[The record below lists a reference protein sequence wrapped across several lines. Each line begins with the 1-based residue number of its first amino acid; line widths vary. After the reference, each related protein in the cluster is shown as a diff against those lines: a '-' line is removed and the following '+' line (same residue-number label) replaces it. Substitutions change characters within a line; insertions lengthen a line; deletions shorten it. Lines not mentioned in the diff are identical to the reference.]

1 MRQLSSASRRRVR
14 YDGVMSQNTTQPDDG
29 DVPFDWSLWELDEEE
44 DMGMTP
50 EHVRVSVEVMGAL
63 QGLAVERGWTNAFVC
78 MDTFFAWVKS
88 RPNVRVSPDVYVV
101 WDALQPPPPSWQ
113 TWRPGHKP
121 PDFALE
127 VCSADRRKEYDVNP
141 AKYDSLGAGELV
153 IYDPHGLG
161 GRGPLSRYARNA
173 NGVFVATERDEAT
186 VYSATL
192 DVWLHATTGPL
203 GVALQVCRDPL
214 GQSLVLTPA
223 DQRAARA
230 AEEATRAREEAA
242 RATEAAARARED
254 VAAERQKRSA
264 LEAELAALRAQLA
277 AN

>member
-1 MRQLSSASRRRVR
+1 MRQLSSASRRSVR
-14 YDGVMSQNTTQPDDG
+14 YDDVMSQNTTQPDDS

-50 EHVRVSVEVMGAL
+50 EHVRVSVEVMDAL
-63 QGLAVERGWTNAFVC
+63 QRHAVERGWTDAFVC

-88 RPNVRVSPDVYVV
+88 RPNVRVSPDVYLV
-101 WDALQPPPPSWQ
+101 WGAVQPPPPSWQ

-161 GRGPLSRYARNA
+161 GRGPLSRYARDS
-173 NGVFVATERDEAT
+173 NGEFVAAERDAPV
-186 VYSATL
+186 VYSKAL
-192 DVWLHATTGPL
+192 DLWLHATTGPD
-203 GVALQVCRDPL
+203 GVALRLCRDPQ
-214 GQSLVLTPA
+214 GESVVLTSHEREIHA
-223 DQRAARA
+223 I
-230 AEEATRAREEAA
+230 EEAA
-242 RATEAAARARED
+242 RATERAARATEQ
-254 VAAERQKRSA
+254 AARATKDAEFARQQRAA

-277 AN
+277 GR